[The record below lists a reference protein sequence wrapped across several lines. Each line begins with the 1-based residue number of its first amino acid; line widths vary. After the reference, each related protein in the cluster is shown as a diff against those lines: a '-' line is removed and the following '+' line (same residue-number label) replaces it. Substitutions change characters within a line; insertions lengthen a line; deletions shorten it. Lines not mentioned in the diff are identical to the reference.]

1 MECGDWLADGE
12 SDLAKEGPVFMYVL
26 GALSGLEGPLGAGD
40 HELAEH
46 PEYSELLT
54 AWAQVQSTGVSDFTG
69 SFPWAGQA
77 QWEDERTRVWLA
89 QDSEEDGLGGRTGEE
104 APQQGFL
111 ARSTRGAE
119 RDRRGF

>member
-1 MECGDWLADGE
+1 M
-12 SDLAKEGPVFMYVL
+12 
-26 GALSGLEGPLGAGD
+26 SGLEGPLGAGD
-40 HELAEH
+40 NELAEH
-46 PEYSELLT
+46 LEYPELLT

-89 QDSEEDGLGGRTGEE
+89 QGSEEE

-111 ARSTRGAE
+111 AGSTTGAE
-119 RDRRGF
+119 RDRRGFWERLTDRYNTGGQQSGCPRTCDSRWVAGSQLQQQ